1 MPRRLARNRLGVF
14 ARHPAPVQVTWLGY
28 LNTTGLPGM
37 NYRICDRHTDPEGV
51 AERLH
56 TERLYRLANSQW
68 CYAPVYDVP
77 LIERPHPTHPEAIA
91 FGSFNQYAK
100 ISDGCLDLWCRI
112 LVEVPEATLLVLDV
126 PAGKTRDVLRRRVAE
141 RHIDPDRIVIHGRK
155 SIAEYF
161 ETIGHV
167 DIAFDTFPYNGA
179 TTTLD
184 TLWMGVPLVALRG
197 ERGISRSGYSIM
209 RSLGAS
215 ELIARDAD
223 EYVRLNVQLAR
234 DVTRRKELRSTLRRR
249 LERSPLMDATAFV
262 RDLEAGY
269 RQMWRDWCRNPDRII
284 DS

>member
-1 MPRRLARNRLGVF
+1 MRLLNQKF
-14 ARHPAPVQVTWLGY
+14 IQRHS
-28 LNTTGLPGM
+28 PG
-37 NYRICDRHTDPEGV
+37 PEG
-51 AERLH
+51 
-56 TERLYRLANSQW
+56 
-68 CYAPVYDVP
+68 
-77 LIERPHPTHPEAIA
+77 
-91 FGSFNQYAK
+91 
-100 ISDGCLDLWCRI
+100 
-112 LVEVPEATLLVLDV
+112 
-126 PAGKTRDVLRRRVAE
+126 
-141 RHIDPDRIVIHGRK
+141 IDPQRVRFLEKAPRQQYLAMYHEIDLCL
-155 SIAEYF
+155 
-161 ETIGHV
+161 
-167 DIAFDTFPYNGA
+167 DTFPYNGA

-184 TLWMGVPLVALRG
+184 TLWMGVPTIALRG

-209 RSLGAS
+209 QSLGAS